1 MNLSSNKSLYSS
13 WALAAGIAFSV
24 LFTAFIWYSGMVWP
38 TPAPYLP
45 ERPGFWYEW
54 QLAEPTFW
62 TRATAWG
69 GYLAH
74 QLMLWWLIWYAKAR
88 QPGYTRGLHAVNVW
102 ALGGN
107 ALFIGLHWLQ
117 TRLWYDGLA
126 QDVHEVT
133 SFASVAVMLVVILIM
148 ENHRRGLFFGRKV
161 SLVSAAGE
169 VARKY
174 HGYYFAWAII
184 YTFWYHPMENTS
196 GHMIGFFYMFLLL
209 LQGSLFFTRTH
220 LNRYWTLT
228 LEMMVI
234 VHAVLVGMMN
244 GTRWENFVTGLLG
257 LFVITQIYGLPWK
270 RRVRFIATVAYLLSV
285 VLIYYYGRG
294 LGYLYEVF
302 MIPVWDIAAVF
313 LLSLLIIG
321 GARLVQGR
329 R

>member
-1 MNLSSNKSLYSS
+1 MTIASDKRLDSS
-13 WALAAGIAFSV
+13 WALAGGIAFSL
-24 LFTAFIWYSGMVWP
+24 LFTAFIWYSGTLWP

-74 QLMLWWLIWYAKAR
+74 QLMLWWLIWYARSR
-88 QPGYTRGLHAVNVW
+88 QPGYTRGLHPVNVW

-148 ENHRRGLFFGRKV
+148 EHDRRGLFFGRKV

-174 HGYYFAWAII
+174 HGYYFAWAIV
-184 YTFWYHPMENTS
+184 YTFWYHPMENRS
-196 GHMIGFFYMFLLL
+196 GHLMGFFYMFLLL
-209 LQGSLFFTRTH
+209 LQGSLFFTRAH
-220 LNRYWTLT
+220 LNRYWTLA
-228 LEMMVI
+228 LEMLVI
-234 VHAVLVGMMN
+234 AHAVLVGMMN

-257 LFVITQIYGLPWK
+257 LFVITQIYGLPWS
-270 RRVRFIATVAYLLSV
+270 RAVRLSATVAWLLSV
-285 VLIYYYGRG
+285 VLIYYHGRG
-294 LGYLYEVF
+294 LNYLYEVF
-302 MIPVWDIAAVF
+302 MIPVWDFAAVF
-313 LLSLLIIG
+313 LFSVLIVA
-321 GARLVQGR
+321 GARLAQGR
-329 R
+329 A

>member
-1 MNLSSNKSLYSS
+1 MNITANKALDSG
-13 WALAAGIAFSV
+13 WALAAGIAFSA
-24 LFTAFIWYSGMVWP
+24 LFTAFIWVSGNIWP

-69 GYLAH
+69 GYLLH
-74 QLMLWWLIWYAKAR
+74 QSMLWWLIWYAR
-88 QPGYTRGLHAVNVW
+88 QGQPGYTRGLHPVNVW

-126 QDVHEVT
+126 QDMHEAT

-184 YTFWYHPMENTS
+184 YTFWYHPMENTP
-196 GHMIGFFYMFLLL
+196 GHLMGFFYMFLLL

-220 LNRYWTLT
+220 LNRWWTLS
-228 LEMMVI
+228 LEMLVI

-257 LFVITQIYGLPWK
+257 LFVITQIYGLPW
-270 RRVRFIATVAYLLSV
+270 RRPVRLVATVVYLLSV
-285 VLIYYYGRG
+285 VLIYYHGRG

-302 MIPVWDIAAVF
+302 MIPVWDYAAVF
-313 LLSLLIIG
+313 LFSLLIIG
-321 GARLVQGR
+321 GVRLVRGR
-329 R
+329 G

>member
-1 MNLSSNKSLYSS
+1 MTISSNKSLDSG

-24 LFTAFIWYSGMVWP
+24 LFTAFIWVSGSIWP

-62 TRATAWG
+62 TRATVWA

-74 QLMLWWLIWYAKAR
+74 QLMLWWLIWYARR
-88 QPGYTRGLHAVNVW
+88 QRPAYTRGLHAVNVW

-126 QDVHEVT
+126 QDVHEAT
-133 SFASVAVMLVVILIM
+133 SFAAVAVMLVVILIM
-148 ENHRRGLFFGRKV
+148 EDHRRGLFFGRKV

-184 YTFWYHPMENTS
+184 YTFWYHPMENTP
-196 GHMIGFFYMFLLL
+196 GHLMGFLYMFLLL
-209 LQGSLFFTRTH
+209 LQGSLFFSRAH
-220 LNRYWTLT
+220 LNRYWTLS
-228 LEMMVI
+228 LEMLVI
-234 VHAVLVGMMN
+234 AHAVLVGMMN

-270 RRVRFIATVAYLLSV
+270 RRVRLAATIVYLLAV

-302 MIPVWDIAAVF
+302 MIPLGDFAAVF
-313 LLSLLIIG
+313 LLSLLILG

-329 R
+329 D